1 MGNCFTRVKSISDNS
16 MFWCVRDTA
25 LILMIAW
32 ASCIVFNAFALVSLA
47 RYQLHTCKGCFE
59 TLQRQSAIPRLAE
72 ENNTRPF
79 LWSGDLTAAI
89 RYNSFNGRNQHTA
102 FLWSGGPLIQR
113 GQYHRV
119 TYMCA
124 QRMVKRDM
132 IYHSPVMQ
140 CMSK

>member
-1 MGNCFTRVKSISDNS
+1 MALWVPWPYGPHDPMGL
-16 MFWCVRDTA
+16 MA
-25 LILMIAW
+25 LLAPWPYGPCAIL
-32 ASCIVFNAFALVSLA
+32 AL
-47 RYQLHTCKGCFE
+47 Y
-59 TLQRQSAIPRLAE
+59 
-72 ENNTRPF
+72 
-79 LWSGDLTAAI
+79 LTAAI

-119 TYMCA
+119 TYMCV